1 MKEKIQNYFKALPEK
16 IKQYFKTLNYP
27 FYISMILV
35 AIGLFLTDYFS
46 KHAAFNFLTDGNTSN
61 PTVLSDRVGTV
72 IIPGI
77 LNLTFTANSGAAW
90 GSFSGKMW
98 ALCIVS
104 LIASIALTFNI
115 LFRFNKYNLWMT
127 IGMTLMAP
135 GAIGNLV
142 DRLGCLSQ
150 SGIYKHG
157 VIDFL
162 QFTFWPSFPI
172 CNLADYYL
180 TIGVVVLLIG
190 FVIEFKKE
198 YKEMKE
204 EEAREKAA
212 EANPSFIVGDS
223 DDEMKKKLADM
234 ENKEEKKETETKT
247 DEVKDESNGK

>member
-1 MKEKIQNYFKALPEK
+1 M
-16 IKQYFKTLNYP
+16 
-27 FYISMILV
+27 
-35 AIGLFLTDYFS
+35 
-46 KHAAFNFLTDGNTSN
+46 
-61 PTVLSDRVGTV
+61 
-72 IIPGI
+72 
-77 LNLTFTANSGAAW
+77 
-90 GSFSGKMW
+90 
-98 ALCIVS
+98 
-104 LIASIALTFNI
+104 
-115 LFRFNKYNLWMT
+115 
-127 IGMTLMAP
+127 
-135 GAIGNLV
+135 
-142 DRLGCLSQ
+142 GCLSQ

-212 EANPSFIVGDS
+212 EANPGLIVGDS